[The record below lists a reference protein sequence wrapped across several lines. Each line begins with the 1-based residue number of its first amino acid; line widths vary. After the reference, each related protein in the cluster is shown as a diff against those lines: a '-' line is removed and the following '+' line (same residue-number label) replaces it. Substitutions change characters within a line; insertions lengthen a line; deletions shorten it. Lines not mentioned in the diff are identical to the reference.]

1 MSSLN
6 QNIGSRIREF
16 RRNKNISIEKMA
28 ENLNVQYS
36 IYQRIESGET
46 FSWVNYLENISNLL
60 DVSIEDIIL
69 DKDQVIQNNKDQLG
83 GIAVSQNMGTINM
96 ISEKLIEQFELRIKE
111 KDNFIVSQNK
121 SINDL
126 KQQLNKT

>member
-1 MSSLN
+1 MSDLN
-6 QNIGSRIREF
+6 KNIGSRIREF

-28 ENLNVQYS
+28 ENLNVSYS
-36 IYQRIESGET
+36 TYQRIELGET
-46 FSWVNYLENISNLL
+46 CSWANYLASISSLL
-60 DVSIEDIIL
+60 DVGIEDIIL
-69 DKDQVIQNNKDQLG
+69 DKDQVIQNNKDQVG

-111 KDNFIVSQNK
+111 KDDIIAIQNK